1 MTASECPHKGNSP
14 VCPKCRRMVPDSCG
28 LQALE
33 KAQEAPKNSLTTS
46 MTEEPAEQPEEPLR
60 RRGRPPKVQP

>member
-14 VCPKCRRMVPDSCG
+14 VCPKCHRLVPDDCG
-28 LQALE
+28 LQAPTE
-33 KAQEAPKNSLTTS
+33 PASKAPATPVA
-46 MTEEPAEQPEEPLR
+46 EEPSEQPEEPLR